1 MEVTASEFA
10 RQAGVTKQTV
20 SSNIKNGILIKNSG
34 GKIDTDNPV
43 NAGYLARKRQ
53 ESQDA
58 VVAAQVMANTIHL
71 PKNTT
76 VNTQTD
82 VEIAHKAEVPV
93 DLLSLT
99 LKDLVLKYGNLVSVE
114 KHAKILKTIME
125 TTEKEQRLQERRL
138 ALIEKD
144 FVISKIFQFI
154 EMLMVQLLEYPDG
167 IADDIVAKVLSE
179 KKEARPAVVQTLKN
193 GLSKILAGSKQ
204 QIIKD
209 LESLKSKY
217 NAQVSSYDAIKAE
230 IKNELE
236 TEHEL

>member
-1 MEVTASEFA
+1 M
-10 RQAGVTKQTV
+10 
-20 SSNIKNGILIKNSG
+20 L
-34 GKIDTDNPV
+34 DTENPV
-43 NAGYLARKRQ
+43 NARYLATKQQQLRDVAVMTQLGQVKND
-53 ESQDA
+53 ES
-58 VVAAQVMANTIHL
+58 NNSSGT
-71 PKNTT
+71 
-76 VNTQTD
+76 TQTD

-99 LKDLVLKYGNLVSVE
+99 LKELVLKYGNLVSVE

-144 FVISKIFQFI
+144 FVISKMFQFI
-154 EMLMVQLLEYPDG
+154 EMLMIQLLEYPDG

-217 NAQVSSYDAIKAE
+217 NAQASSYETIKAE

-236 TEHEL
+236 AERELR